1 VVAQNSES
9 GRENPE
15 EGTRK
20 GAGTSVL
27 LSAAG
32 GGEEGTG
39 KNEPGELSTADLVG
53 CRLGK

>member
-1 VVAQNSES
+1 M
-9 GRENPE
+9 
-15 EGTRK
+15 K

-53 CRLGK
+53 YRLGK